1 MISFT
6 FILFILSQILARNSS
21 EQILFAFIFA
31 IFSLG
36 FAIKLANKI
45 QEKENIRKKY
55 LYNFTK

>member
-21 EQILFAFIFA
+21 EHILFAFIFA

-45 QEKENIRKKY
+45 QEKKNIRKKY

>member
-21 EQILFAFIFA
+21 EQYLFAFIFA

-36 FAIKLANKI
+36 FAIKLANNI

-55 LYNFTK
+55 LYNLTK